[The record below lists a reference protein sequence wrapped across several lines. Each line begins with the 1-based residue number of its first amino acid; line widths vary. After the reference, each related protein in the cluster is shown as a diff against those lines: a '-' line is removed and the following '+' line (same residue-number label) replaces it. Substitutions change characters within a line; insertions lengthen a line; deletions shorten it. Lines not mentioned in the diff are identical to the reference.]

1 MSTHLPQ
8 TLLTPEGKSHDTLK
22 QTRTRLTSTNIVGL
36 VLANTV
42 EFFDFFIYAMF
53 AGYIGRAFFP
63 QGTLFD
69 GLQFSLAT
77 FAAGYL
83 SRPLGALTLG
93 RYADRRGRKK
103 TALLTGSL
111 ITLGSLAIAV
121 VPSFDAVGLP
131 SSLIVLLCRMIQGF
145 AIGGELGAV
154 TALLVERGPAGRPA
168 MGAGYQMAAQGAAQ
182 LLAGILGLALV
193 EYLPAADLH
202 AWGWRL
208 PFAFAAALL
217 PVQFYLRRSIEEVIP
232 SPEPDPRSATSDT
245 RSWIKPS
252 LCSVGMIFGG
262 TVPTFVVIY
271 IAAFGLSGASPSP
284 SFSFA
289 MASAIGAATLLA
301 SLIGAALADKIGT
314 GTMIVIARTATAI
327 AVYPVFALLS
337 GRDSQIISVI
347 AISTVAA
354 LSALAGGPTLA
365 FILRKF
371 PARHRATGLAFS
383 YATGVA
389 IFGGTTPL
397 IASAIVHT
405 TGSGEKT
412 AWYVIFASVVALIA
426 QRYLRRA
433 PDYEMQ

>member
-1 MSTHLPQ
+1 
-8 TLLTPEGKSHDTLK
+8 
-22 QTRTRLTSTNIVGL
+22 
-36 VLANTV
+36 
-42 EFFDFFIYAMF
+42 MF
-53 AGYIGRAFFP
+53 AVYIGRAFFP
-63 QGTLFD
+63 QGTFFD

-103 TALLTGSL
+103 TALATGSL

-131 SSLIVLLCRMIQGF
+131 ASLVVLLCRMIQGF

-168 MGAGYQMAAQGAAQ
+168 LGAGYQVAAQGAAQ
-182 LLAGILGLALV
+182 LLAGISGLALV
-193 EYLPAADLH
+193 ECLPAADLH

-208 PFAFAAALL
+208 PFAFAAVLL
-217 PVQFYLRRSIEEVIP
+217 PVQFYLRRTIAEVIP
-232 SPEPDPRSATSDT
+232 SHESDTRSATSET
-245 RSWIKPS
+245 PSWIKRS
-252 LCSVGMIFGG
+252 LCSVGMVFGG
-262 TVPTFVVIY
+262 TVPTYVVIY
-271 IAAFGLSGASPSP
+271 VAAFGLSGTSPSP
-284 SFSFA
+284 SSSFA

-301 SLIGAALADKIGT
+301 SLIGSALADKIGT
-314 GTMIVIARTATAI
+314 GVMIVISRAATAI
-327 AVYPVFALLS
+327 AVYPVFTLLS
-337 GRDSQIISVI
+337 GQHSAIISVI

-354 LSALAGGPTLA
+354 LSALGGGPTLA

-371 PARHRATGLAFS
+371 PARNRATGLAFS

-397 IASAIVHT
+397 IASAIVHA
-405 TGSGEKT
+405 TGSGAKT
-412 AWYVIFASVVALIA
+412 AWYVIFASVVALSS
-426 QRYLRRA
+426 QRLLRRA
-433 PDYEMQ
+433 PDHEMR